1 MIASPSRIRICL
13 KVERAGAREEQS
25 MPMRDGSMKI
35 SKKPKKVSVVELS
48 RSSDKLTKDMNK
60 MRDVRTSDPKVDK
73 AANRMTIAS
82 QISKGFTISGP
93 QVNT

>member
-1 MIASPSRIRICL
+1 
-13 KVERAGAREEQS
+13 
-25 MPMRDGSMKI
+25 MKI
-35 SKKPKKVSVVELS
+35 LKKPKKVSVVELS

>member
-1 MIASPSRIRICL
+1 MIASPSHIRICL

-35 SKKPKKVSVVELS
+35 SKKPEKVSVVELS

>member
-1 MIASPSRIRICL
+1 MIRMIASPGRIRICL
-13 KVERAGAREEQS
+13 KVERAGAS
-25 MPMRDGSMKI
+25 TRDGSMKI